1 MYFCNSMVSQ
11 LRNSPEVDCSP
22 VCAAVGAVG
31 AVGAVI
37 KQEPPYG
44 VGFPQ
49 HVTDPFPHGL
59 HHPMAVSVPPALSLS
74 TMAYSLASI
83 KTEHPEDGLPAHAE
97 DVDCCKAEDVAV
109 DVAVDAVDDGPGTAT
124 AMATASTPGPSQ
136 PSAAQQHPYVSTL
149 LRSPPSPYS
158 DTLGVKDIVTS
169 RQVAPASPTSSTGA
183 LPQLPTSTSQPPRPA
198 SPSTTAAAS
207 GTATTT
213 SSGGRSS
220 PSSSSSDPNNK
231 PPYSYVAMIA
241 MAIQKSSQKRATL
254 SEIYSYITET
264 FPYYEKNKKAWQN
277 SIRHNLSLNEC
288 FVKVARE
295 GGGERKGNYWTLD
308 PQYENMFENG
318 NYRRRRRMKRPYRPA
333 NHYGKGLFGDSAYH
347 VHHGLGVAGVHHQ
360 LSMAGSLPHARN
372 IFPPPSYQAS
382 YTRYEPS
389 SAWGLP
395 VQSPPLAYSACQ
407 GSKVLS
413 PHSYSQVPSQLQ
425 SQLQPMQSMQ
435 ISSMNCYNQLGSSLG
450 PTGPSNMSSFTASF
464 PARKYDAPADA
475 MPRYPYWPATDVVKD
490 EPNSAFSG
498 MDFRPKCFM

>member
-1 MYFCNSMVSQ
+1 MELDSWLATASI
-11 LRNSPEVDCSP
+11 P
-22 VCAAVGAVG
+22 
-31 AVGAVI
+31 
-37 KQEPPYG
+37 
-44 VGFPQ
+44 GFAQ

-59 HHPMAVSVPPALSLS
+59 HHPMAVSVPSALSLS

-83 KTEHPEDGLPAHAE
+83 KTEHPDDGLPAHAE
-97 DVDCCKAEDVAV
+97 DVDCCQKVAEDVAV
-109 DVAVDAVDDGPGTAT
+109 DAADDGHAAAVG
-124 AMATASTPGPSQ
+124 ASTPTTNT
-136 PSAAQQHPYVSTL
+136 AQQHPYVSTL
-149 LRSPPSPYS
+149 LRSPPAPASPFT
-158 DTLGVKDIVTS
+158 DTLSVKDIGPS
-169 RQVAPASPTSSTGA
+169 RQVAPASPSSSTGSH
-183 LPQLPTSTSQPPRPA
+183 PQLPTSSSQVQPPA
-198 SPSTTAAAS
+198 SPSSVGVAAGSATASA
-207 GTATTT
+207 TA
-213 SSGGRSS
+213 SSGGRTS
-220 PSSSSSDPNNK
+220 PSSSGSDPNSK

-333 NHYGKGLFGDSAYH
+333 NHYGKGLFGDAAYH
-347 VHHGLGVAGVHHQ
+347 PGAVHGLHPGVAGVGVGVGVHHQ
-360 LSMAGSLPHARN
+360 LSMAGSLPGSLPHARN

-382 YTRYEPS
+382 YSRYDPS

-395 VQSPPLAYSACQ
+395 VQSPPLGYSPCQ
-407 GSKVLS
+407 AVSQASKVLS
-413 PHSYSQVPSQLQ
+413 PHSYSQVQSQLQ

-450 PTGPSNMSSFTASF
+450 PSAASNMSSFAASF
-464 PARKYDAPADA
+464 PSCGRKYEAPADS
-475 MPRYPYWPATDVVKD
+475 MSRYPYWPAADVAKD
-490 EPNSAFSG
+490 EPASAFSG